1 MKKIVCGLMMFF
13 MLTNVSFAAFTDVPA
28 DHWAHPYII
37 KMQRAGI
44 LSGYYDGSF
53 LPSNSI
59 SLGEFA
65 AIFTKIFGIAP
76 DTESNYFPSIPS
88 DHWAKG
94 SVEAIR
100 EYINPYY
107 DSVGEA
113 LGVDK
118 YSSMEALTPEM
129 KMSREAFIYA
139 ICRIYGYDEGVYVPE
154 EEKEIF
160 EDADKM
166 LFPKVDM
173 LAYKAGLVGGE
184 EYNGKKYMRPERYI
198 TRAEASKVFSGLLK
212 YEATRVENAY
222 EEFYLEKA
230 FSQFVSELKVCNID
244 ALRTRFY
251 DTAGIL
257 QNEKFNVENEDLVE
271 FVKETFKSF
280 SYEAL
285 ETGFY
290 SYNRGYLKIALET
303 EAVPVEEVT
312 EFVLEYYDTEEF
324 DAKFSEFLK
333 ELKKQKRDKVKIEE
347 TICFAKQN
355 NEWKIILK

>member
-1 MKKIVCGLMMFF
+1 MKKIVCLLTMIF
-13 MLTNVSFAAFTDVPA
+13 MLTTVSFAGFTDVPA
-28 DHWAHPYII
+28 EHWAHPYII

-65 AIFTKIFGIAP
+65 AIFTKVFGIAP
-76 DTESNYFPSIPS
+76 DTESNYFPSIS
-88 DHWAKG
+88 EDHWAKG

-107 DSVGEA
+107 DSIGEA
-113 LGVDK
+113 IGMDK

-139 ICRIYGYDEGVYVPE
+139 IYRVYGYDESTYVPGE
-154 EEKEIF
+154 EEIF

-166 LFPKVDM
+166 LFPKIDM

-212 YEATRVENAY
+212 YEATRVENSY
-222 EEFYLEKA
+222 EEIQLEKA
-230 FSQFVSELKVCNID
+230 FSRFMNDLKVCNVE
-244 ALRTRFY
+244 ALKMQFY

-257 QNEKFNVENEDLVE
+257 QNENFKFENEELEV
-271 FVKETFKSF
+271 FVKEAFEKF
-280 SYEAL
+280 SYEVL
-285 ETGFY
+285 ESGFY
-290 SYNRGYLKIALET
+290 SYNRGYLKIAVET
-303 EAVPVEEVT
+303 EDIPVEEIKDFVT
-312 EFVLEYYDTEEF
+312 EHFDEEDF
-324 DAKFSEFLK
+324 ETKFSEFLK
-333 ELKKQKRDKVKIEE
+333 ELKEQDREKVKKEE
-347 TICFAKQN
+347 TICLAKQN
-355 NEWKIILK
+355 DAWKIMLK